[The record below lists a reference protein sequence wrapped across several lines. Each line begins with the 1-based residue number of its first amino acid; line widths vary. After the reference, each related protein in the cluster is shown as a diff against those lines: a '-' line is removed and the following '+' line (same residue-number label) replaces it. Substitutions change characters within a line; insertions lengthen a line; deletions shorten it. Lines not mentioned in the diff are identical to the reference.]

1 MGKITNTVLATSLAF
16 SALLAPS
23 TLAFAETTD
32 TTQATQATEQSQ
44 EPNHKL
50 KNTPHFKR
58 KTPLK
63 VSIFSKG
70 LYSYNLATR

>member
-1 MGKITNTVLATSLAF
+1 MGKVTNTVLATSLAF

-44 EPNHKL
+44 EPSHKL
-50 KNTPHFKR
+50 KNTPIQKENPFESFNLFKGVI
-58 KTPLK
+58 L
-63 VSIFSKG
+63 I
-70 LYSYNLATR
+70 